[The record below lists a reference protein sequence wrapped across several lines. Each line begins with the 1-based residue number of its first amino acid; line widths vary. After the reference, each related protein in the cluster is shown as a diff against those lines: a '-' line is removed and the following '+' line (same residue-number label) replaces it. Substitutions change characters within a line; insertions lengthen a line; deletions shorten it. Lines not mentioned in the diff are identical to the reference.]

1 MNLIKFRK
9 ILNRYAKGNANE
21 TERALVEAW
30 YKSYSVNEVQLED
43 SRKEQLRNSILAKVE
58 QSVFKQKKLYLYIS
72 GIAASLIV
80 VAAYFLILK
89 NNHKH
94 ITYASFA
101 TGTNGLRQIKL
112 ADGSV
117 VWLNANS
124 KIIAPKAFYGDLRQV
139 SLTEGEA
146 FFKIKKDPSHPFVIN
161 LGALKVKVLG
171 TSFDIKAYKAF
182 NAINVSVTTG
192 RVAVIANDKTLK
204 TLIPGQ
210 QLHYNLKDKNYEV
223 TEVDS
228 EKNMSWK
235 DGTTYLEEADF
246 NELALIVKNIYGIN
260 IKPGNKKAAQYRF
273 SLKLIHQLNHQE
285 ILALIAQLHN
295 SQFRKEGDDLVLY

>member
-30 YKSYSVNEVQLED
+30 YKSYAVNEIPLED
-43 SRKEQLRNSILAKVE
+43 SRREQLRDSILAKVE

-72 GIAASLIV
+72 GIAASLIII
-80 VAAYFLILK
+80 AISFLLLR
-89 NNHKH
+89 NNHQH
-94 ITYASFA
+94 IVYASFS
-101 TGTNGLRQIKL
+101 TGTNGLREIKL

-124 KIIAPKAFYGDLRQV
+124 KIVTPEIFDGDLRQV
-139 SLTEGEA
+139 SLAEGEA
-146 FFKIKKDPSHPFVIN
+146 FFNIKKDPSHPFVVN
-161 LGALKVKVLG
+161 LGVLKVKVLG
-171 TSFDIKAYKAF
+171 TSLDIKAYKAF
-182 NAINVSVTTG
+182 NAVNVSVTTG

-223 TEVDS
+223 RAVDS
-228 EKNMSWK
+228 EKNMSWR
-235 DGTTYLEEADF
+235 DGTTYLQDADF
-246 NELALIVKNIYGIN
+246 NELALIVKNIYGLS